1 MVCEEEQELDHDL
14 ENEKMEFGAGM
25 YERITKYSFFK
36 RKQIFP
42 ILTEFLTEK
51 HEIIMKQFR
60 FSNSVLFARSTAHLI
75 SNLC

>member
-1 MVCEEEQELDHDL
+1 
-14 ENEKMEFGAGM
+14 M